1 MLTTTRERRTFM
13 RMVVNAP
20 VTLVRGEE
28 RMLATCRDLSANGMA
43 IEADSVG
50 DFSVGDFS
58 VGEVLKVNLS
68 TNSNALPPFVADAK
82 IVRADKTGKFYQL
95 GLEFVTVG

>member
-50 DFSVGDFS
+50 DFSVG
-58 VGEVLKVNLS
+58 EVLKVNLS

>member
-20 VTLVRGEE
+20 VTLIRGSEK
-28 RMLATCRDLSANGMA
+28 MLATCRDLSANGMA

-50 DFSVGDFS
+50 DFT
-58 VGEVLKVNLS
+58 VGEVLRINLS

-82 IVRADKTGKFYQL
+82 VVRADKTGKLYQL
-95 GLEFVTVG
+95 GVEFVVVG

>member
-28 RMLATCRDLSANGMA
+28 RMLATCRDLSANGMS
-43 IEADSVG
+43 IEAD
-50 DFSVGDFS
+50 SVGDFS

-95 GLEFVTVG
+95 GLEFVAVG